1 VLAAHGY
8 PDAPRKGDTIV
19 GLPRIGA
26 EDVHVFHAG
35 TASVDDRIVTNG
47 GRVLAVTALGD
58 NVRLAQRRAYD
69 VADQIRFDGMQMRH
83 DIGHLAANSNR
94 RT

>member
-1 VLAAHGY
+1 
-8 PDAPRKGDTIV
+8 
-19 GLPRIGA
+19 
-26 EDVHVFHAG
+26 VHVFHAG
-35 TASVDDRIVTNG
+35 TVLSGNAVQTNG

-69 VADQIRFDGMQMRH
+69 VADRIHFEGMQMRR
-83 DIGHLAANSNR
+83 DIGHRAASPAR